1 MPMSTPS
8 LPVRRENVSDV
19 DWIEQQRQ
27 FLMEIR
33 PSHIL
38 DDAFGVT
45 RSNPIQPLPENLGQV
60 VDEFEFR
67 QRQVRESRPDD
78 LMERARRRL
87 KDEDDDD
94 EKDQMIRA
102 LLGYIHVSH

>member
-1 MPMSTPS
+1 MPMLTPN
-8 LPVRRENVSDV
+8 LPVRRENVSDL

-27 FLMEIR
+27 FLMEVR

-45 RSNPIQPLPENLGQV
+45 RSNPNQPLPENLGQV

-78 LMERARRRL
+78 IIQRASRRL
-87 KDEDDDD
+87 KDDEDDDD

-102 LLGYIHVSH
+102 LLGYIHVS